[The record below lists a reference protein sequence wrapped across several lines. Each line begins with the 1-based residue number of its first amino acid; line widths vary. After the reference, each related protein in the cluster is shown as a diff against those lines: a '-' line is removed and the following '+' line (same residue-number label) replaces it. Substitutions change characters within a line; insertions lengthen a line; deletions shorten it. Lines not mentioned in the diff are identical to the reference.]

1 MFVRVVNKFGT
12 WRIDEYAVM
21 GSLSQLPFALLNV
34 RVLEVVGEE
43 DEEPDR
49 VASDEVSQLVGIVA
63 VDEEQLKSVH
73 HDEQELN
80 HLDGG
85 EVLLPPQILLVLG
98 AEGREEVIP
107 VHDDVDECVDH
118 AEERRVSAREK
129 LQAPPD

>member
-21 GSLSQLPFALLNV
+21 SSLSQLPFVLFNV
-34 RVLEVVGEE
+34 RVLEVVSEE
-43 DEEPDR
+43 DEEADR
-49 VASDEVSQLVGIVA
+49 VTTDEISQLVGIVA

-85 EVLLPPQILLVLG
+85 EVLLPPQILLVLRT
-98 AEGREEVIP
+98 EGCEEVIA

-118 AEERRVSAREK
+118 AEERRVSAR
-129 LQAPPD
+129 